1 MARRTPWPRTLWP
14 AAALLTLALGACE
27 RPASLDREAG
37 LSAPGFGLAV
47 RSNAL
52 VNRGGAPLVSLQ
64 GRFATEVPSIVTFP
78 FDSAALEAPARAALD
93 AQADWMRQF
102 PELGFRVY
110 GHADVVGPSP
120 YNEALGRRRAEAVV
134 SYLAARGVSPSRLE
148 ALVSFGERYP
158 IVPNA
163 GRERLNRR
171 VVTEVSG
178 FLSRHPTVLNG
189 KYAEVVFREY
199 VVSAEPQTQV
209 EPEATVVE

>member
-1 MARRTPWPRTLWP
+1 MARAPFAP
-14 AAALLTLALGACE
+14 ALLATLLALAACE
-27 RPASLDREAG
+27 RVSVPSPDREAG
-37 LSAPGFGLAV
+37 RLAPDFSVAT
-47 RSNAL
+47 RSNMQ
-52 VNRGGAPLVSLQ
+52 VMRGGAPLVSLQ
-64 GRFATEVPSIVTFP
+64 ARFAAEVPSMVTFP

-110 GHADVVGPSP
+110 GFADEVGPGP

-134 SYLAARGVSPSRLE
+134 AHLAVRGVSRGRLE
-148 ALVSFGERYP
+148 ALVSYGERYP

-171 VVTEVSG
+171 VVTQVSG
-178 FLSRHPTVLNG
+178 FVARHPSVLNG

-199 VVSAEPQTQV
+199 VASAVPEPLV
-209 EPEATVVE
+209 EPGEGALVE